1 MEHIKYSELKYSL
14 RKFKKLEEALTWSR
28 EIKRHEDARKIE
40 DKLVELELEI
50 YKAKQLAEIAMK
62 CT

>member
-1 MEHIKYSELKYSL
+1 MQHMKYSELKHSLKKFEDLELELIWL
-14 RKFKKLEEALTWSR
+14 RKMEH
-28 EIKRHEDARKIE
+28 HEDARKIE

-50 YKAKQLAEIAMK
+50 YKAKKLAEIAMK